1 LFELSRKSIVISK
14 GRREPL
20 PKFPERKSDL
30 KTLPKILEDILV
42 KIRTN
47 YMYGK
52 RAGSPARKSD
62 LNGGINTLW

>member
-1 LFELSRKSIVISK
+1 MISK

-20 PKFPERKSDL
+20 PRFPERKSDL

-47 YMYGK
+47 YMYEK
-52 RAGSPARKSD
+52 RAGSPARKSESND
-62 LNGGINTLW
+62 GIDTLW

>member
-1 LFELSRKSIVISK
+1 MISK

-30 KTLPKILEDILV
+30 KTLPKMLEDILV

-47 YMYGK
+47 YMYEKG
-52 RAGSPARKSD
+52 RAPAQKSD
-62 LNGGINTLW
+62 LHGGINTLW

>member
-1 LFELSRKSIVISK
+1 MFWSYMDESNF
-14 GRREPL
+14 GCWREPL